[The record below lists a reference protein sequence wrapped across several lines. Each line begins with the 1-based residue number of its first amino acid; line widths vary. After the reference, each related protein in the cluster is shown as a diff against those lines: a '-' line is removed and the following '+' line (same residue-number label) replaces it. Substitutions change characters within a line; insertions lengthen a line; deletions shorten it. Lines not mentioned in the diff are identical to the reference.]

1 MAWPRCASVS
11 ARESRSSSSVS
22 DGPLTGLRVLEF
34 GNLIAA
40 PYATMLLAD
49 LGADVVKVEPPGG
62 DLARRF
68 GPFRNG
74 ESIFFMAVNRGKRS
88 IVVDDDRPLLEA
100 LIERADAL
108 VHNLRQ
114 GAMERLGVGPAHCH
128 EINPSLVYTEITAFG
143 DTGPYAG
150 RSGVDIVFQGESGM
164 ISITGDAGDP
174 PHKTATT
181 IADYLAGTNAALTTA
196 AAMAERPPT
205 GRHIVVTLR
214 DGVMAA
220 QSGWNALYLERETE
234 PERTG
239 TASPFLA
246 PNQVFKTADGN
257 ITIAVVSDRHFAAL
271 AEALD
276 MPHLAAEF
284 PDNETRVRRLSDL
297 AAVLDTVFATKPTS
311 QWLSALEEKGIPAG
325 RVLTIGEALSDPQ
338 AIHHE
343 MVVEQHHPTV
353 GIIRVTGSPLRIDGR
368 PARASTPAPVL
379 GGDNDAIEDWLS

>member
-1 MAWPRCASVS
+1 M
-11 ARESRSSSSVS
+11 
-22 DGPLTGLRVLEF
+22 LEF

-49 LGADVVKVEPPGG
+49 LGADVVKVEPPAG

-100 LIERADAL
+100 LIARADAL

-114 GAMERLGVGPAHCH
+114 GAMERMGVGLDRCH
-128 EINPSLVYTEITAFG
+128 KINPSLVFTEITAFG
-143 DTGPYAG
+143 ITGPYAG
-150 RSGVDIVFQGESGM
+150 RSGVDVIFQGESGM
-164 ISITGDAGDP
+164 ISITGEPDDP

-181 IADYLAGTNAALTTA
+181 IADYLAGTNAALATA
-196 AAMAERPPT
+196 AAIAERPLS

-220 QSGWNALYLERETE
+220 QSGWNALYLDRDTE

-246 PNQVFKTADGN
+246 PNQVFTSADGLF
-257 ITIAVVSDRHFAAL
+257 TIAVVSDRHFVAL

-276 MPHLAAEF
+276 MPRLAAEY
-284 PDNETRVRRLSDL
+284 PDNETRLRHRVEL
-297 AAVLDTVFATKPTS
+297 AELLDSVFGTRPTS
-311 QWLSALEEKGIPAG
+311 HWISVLEDKGIPAG

-338 AIHHE
+338 AVHHE
-343 MVVEQHHPTV
+343 MVVEQRHPAA
-353 GIIRVTGSPLRIDGR
+353 GMIRVTGSPLRIDGR
-368 PARASTPAPVL
+368 PARAGAPAPVL
-379 GGDNDAIEDWLS
+379 GADTVDDWLS